1 MVETRGRASSS
12 IVEALS
18 GKTML
23 LTGVTGFLAQVVFE
37 RLLADFPETRVV
49 LLVRSQTGA
58 SSRDRVE
65 YLFRKPAFD
74 TLRERVGEDG
84 LKAMLDDRVEVIDA
98 DFGRGQPEIPGGIDV
113 AMHSAATV
121 SFDPPI
127 DEGFMT
133 NLQGAMN
140 LYGGV
145 IAGGS
150 TPALVHVST
159 AYVAGVQ
166 KGVIPEGPLEHRVD
180 YMLELELAMAAR
192 KDVEAASRKPEM
204 LNAFMAPRARR
215 AFPRRPHD
223 RRRGRRGAPAEVGD
237 EAARRVR
244 AHPRAFPRMAR
255 RLHVHEGDGRARGRG
270 ARGRG
275 EPAAV
280 DRAPVDHRV
289 GATRTRSP
297 GGSTASRWPTRSS
310 ARTGSGRSRSSP
322 ASPRASSTSSR
333 STSS

>member
-1 MVETRGRASSS
+1 MVEGKARASATPS

-37 RLLADFPETRVV
+37 RLLADFEETRIV

-58 SSRDRVE
+58 TSRERVE

-84 LKAMLDDRVEVIDA
+84 LRRMLDDRVDVVDG
-98 DFGRGQPEIPGGIDV
+98 DFGRGQPEVPAGIDV

-127 DEGFMT
+127 DEAFMT

-140 LYGGV
+140 LYRGV
-145 IAGGS
+145 IGGGS

-166 KGVIPEGPLEHRVD
+166 KGVIP
-180 YMLELELAMAAR
+180 
-192 KDVEAASRKPEM
+192 
-204 LNAFMAPRARR
+204 
-215 AFPRRPHD
+215 
-223 RRRGRRGAPAEVGD
+223 
-237 EAARRVR
+237 
-244 AHPRAFPRMAR
+244 
-255 RLHVHEGDGRARGRG
+255 
-270 ARGRG
+270 
-275 EPAAV
+275 
-280 DRAPVDHRV
+280 
-289 GATRTRSP
+289 
-297 GGSTASRWPTRSS
+297 
-310 ARTGSGRSRSSP
+310 
-322 ASPRASSTSSR
+322 
-333 STSS
+333 